1 MLVGALLGLTL
12 SAGVAPTSMAWGED
26 DAVPDTTASASS
38 DPTSSSST
46 TETSA
51 SESSRT
57 ASSATPESSQT
68 SQSPQITESSSADAS
83 DEQTASEESS
93 VARESAA
100 DEESQVQTMGIEP
113 LIVGVPDGATA
124 PYVYWT
130 VKDSS
135 GNLVPGATF
144 SLQQR
149 TQFGWDTSNTRTVTD
164 CIAAGCTVIDRDSD
178 SGEFLAKWINNDNP
192 GATPGSGATQI
203 TAGNRYRIQPV
214 TAPSGYRWVSSTG
227 WVDSNDLSW
236 QGSGNTRTLDFGSFT
251 VEKIQTAVKCD
262 LGYIYAISSA
272 GQLQQI
278 APGGAIT
285 NIGTSAGQNNMNGLG
300 IGSGGAPVYA
310 TLRSS
315 GSGTSQNA
323 TVWQFDTASGQW
335 SSTGASTSSLGGNT
349 GTNMIG
355 GAVDLSSGLYYFG
368 GFTSGGD
375 FKVYEYDPSATPKIK
390 LKATVQTTATSEA
403 NGDVAFDAAGN
414 FYIVRG
420 SGNQSI
426 VYSVTKA
433 AFQAAN
439 GGTVASSATNA
450 FTTSSDVNGV
460 AFDSSGKAFL
470 GASSTLRSYDMP
482 NWSNS
487 TAVVNSGLSSTDL
500 ASCSSPPTI
509 VIEKEIVGGR
519 VNPGDQVKLTL
530 KQGTTTLGEV
540 TTTGSATGVQ
550 DQRIGPMPTVR
561 SVDLSFTETAAGT
574 TNLANYVS
582 AYQCTLT
589 YIDGS
594 VQILNEVSGTSGS
607 ITIPTTGEA
616 VRCVFRNAPLVASV
630 NIHKD
635 LADAQGENPV
645 PLGGWTVGATATATG
660 TETVT
665 GTPTAATQ
673 QTNTQ
678 GNASWSFK
686 FQSKSGKATVNV
698 LEQMQATYAFHS
710 GECSVTHI
718 DGSSTTTDL
727 TGPGSTAL
735 AGIGPGDTVDCTYVN
750 KPAPGALTITKAFDS
765 SVPQGSGTN
774 VTFTGTYTC
783 TLNSATVASGS
794 WSRTGTGAATLTPAS
809 GSPAANQ
816 IPVGASCSATENT
829 ISGSAGLPNGSYQWG
844 TATLSPAN
852 VTIATGKTS
861 DITVTN
867 KAERIYGNFSV
878 TKVLATGST
887 ADSSNQYSGDWS
899 CSLGSETKTGTWGPI
914 AAGGTWTS
922 TVANQIPL
930 GADCKVTS
938 ENRPDHPVADNPSFE
953 WDGAADLG
961 SNVTAAK
968 DKLATVTVTNTTKQG
983 LGSVIWTKVA
993 AGTDGELLAGST
1005 WTLTGPNVPANTVVT
1020 DCEATPCPAGSFKD
1034 QDPVAGAFL
1043 LIELPAGDYTLTEKS
1058 APPGYQLVKDPI
1070 SFTVVGGSTIE
1081 LDPIENTQQDGAVLP
1096 LTGGMGRDAF
1106 LIGGTGLLL
1115 IAAGAL
1121 VIRQRRM
1128 RRVQQG

>member
-1 MLVGALLGLTL
+1 
-12 SAGVAPTSMAWGED
+12 
-26 DAVPDTTASASS
+26 
-38 DPTSSSST
+38 
-46 TETSA
+46 
-51 SESSRT
+51 
-57 ASSATPESSQT
+57 
-68 SQSPQITESSSADAS
+68 
-83 DEQTASEESS
+83 
-93 VARESAA
+93 
-100 DEESQVQTMGIEP
+100 
-113 LIVGVPDGATA
+113 
-124 PYVYWT
+124 
-130 VKDSS
+130 
-135 GNLVPGATF
+135 
-144 SLQQR
+144 
-149 TQFGWDTSNTRTVTD
+149 
-164 CIAAGCTVIDRDSD
+164 
-178 SGEFLAKWINNDNP
+178 
-192 GATPGSGATQI
+192 
-203 TAGNRYRIQPV
+203 
-214 TAPSGYRWVSSTG
+214 
-227 WVDSNDLSW
+227 
-236 QGSGNTRTLDFGSFT
+236 
-251 VEKIQTAVKCD
+251 
-262 LGYIYAISSA
+262 
-272 GQLQQI
+272 
-278 APGGAIT
+278 
-285 NIGTSAGQNNMNGLG
+285 
-300 IGSGGAPVYA
+300 
-310 TLRSS
+310 
-315 GSGTSQNA
+315 
-323 TVWQFDTASGQW
+323 
-335 SSTGASTSSLGGNT
+335 
-349 GTNMIG
+349 
-355 GAVDLSSGLYYFG
+355 
-368 GFTSGGD
+368 
-375 FKVYEYDPSATPKIK
+375 
-390 LKATVQTTATSEA
+390 
-403 NGDVAFDAAGN
+403 
-414 FYIVRG
+414 
-420 SGNQSI
+420 
-426 VYSVTKA
+426 
-433 AFQAAN
+433 
-439 GGTVASSATNA
+439 
-450 FTTSSDVNGV
+450 
-460 AFDSSGKAFL
+460 
-470 GASSTLRSYDMP
+470 
-482 NWSNS
+482 
-487 TAVVNSGLSSTDL
+487 
-500 ASCSSPPTI
+500 
-509 VIEKEIVGGR
+509 
-519 VNPGDQVKLTL
+519 
-530 KQGTTTLGEV
+530 
-540 TTTGSATGVQ
+540 
-550 DQRIGPMPTVR
+550 MPTVR

-574 TNLANYVS
+574 TDLADYVS

-765 SVPQGSGTN
+765 SVPQESGTN

-852 VTIATGKTS
+852 VTIATGKMS

-914 AAGGTWTS
+914 AAGGTWAS

-953 WDGAADLG
+953 WDGEAGLG

-968 DKLATVTVTNTTKQG
+968 DNIATVTVTNTTKQG

-1070 SFTVVGGSTIE
+1070 GFTVVGGSTIE

-1121 VIRQRRM
+1121 VIRQRRT